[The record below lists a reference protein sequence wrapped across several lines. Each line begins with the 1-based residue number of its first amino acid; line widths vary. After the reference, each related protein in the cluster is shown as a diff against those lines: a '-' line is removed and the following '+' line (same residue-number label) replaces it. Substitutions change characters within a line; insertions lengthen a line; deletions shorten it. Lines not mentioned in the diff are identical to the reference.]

1 MRTSPNHALQQM
13 GHSRMSKSF
22 AIALAVALVTVSC
35 SHNVSRIHTRSIPS
49 PNPTAYSFPLPL
61 EQVYTNALQVFSI
74 GHQVKERIFA
84 KSPSPVSLE
93 FVLFPRCA
101 TNASYHRDLF
111 ADPANAHDIYLDTS
125 HTPFVLSPVYHG
137 RYGDLPFIATFRLQL
152 ASGGPDTLVTVTAT
166 DTEVINGTKFGIGSC
181 RPGQHWNCVKVK
193 PTTVEEYT
201 ILAYLGR
208 HLGVTNMPPVI
219 LPAESVS
226 SIKTN

>member
-1 MRTSPNHALQQM
+1 
-13 GHSRMSKSF
+13 MSINF

-35 SHNVSRIHTRSIPS
+35 SHNVSRIRAHSLPS
-49 PNPTAYSFPLPL
+49 PNPTAYSFPLQL
-61 EQVYTNALQVFSI
+61 EQVYTNALQAFSI
-74 GHQVKERIFA
+74 DHQVKQRIFA
-84 KSPSPVSLE
+84 KSSSPVSLE
-93 FVLFPRCA
+93 FVLFPQSSM
-101 TNASYHRDLF
+101 NAVSRKALF

-125 HTPFVLSPVYHG
+125 HTPFVVSPVYHG

-152 ASGGPDTLVTVTAT
+152 AGSASDTLVTVTAF

-181 RPGQHWNCVKVK
+181 GPGQHWNCVKVK

-208 HLGVTNMPPVI
+208 YLGVSNMPPVI